1 MAYESFE
8 NLEVW
13 KSGCRVAVRIYEIL
27 KTCKDY
33 GLKDQ
38 MTRAAVS
45 VPSNIAEGAERD
57 SKLEFI
63 RFLHIAKGSA
73 AELRTQLYI
82 ARQIGT
88 CLPETQPRGW
98 SRKASSAT
106 LSLSTMVLM
115 GQRILEPQLC
125 ISSNSNTAFTGSSFW
140 RHLTSYR

>member
-1 MAYESFE
+1 LAYESFE

-13 KSGCRVAVRIYEIL
+13 KSGCRIAVRIYEIL

-57 SKLEFI
+57 SKLDFI

-73 AELRTQLYI
+73 AELRTQVYI
-82 ARQIGT
+82 ARQIGAIDEDIQKE
-88 CLPETQPRGW
+88 LVEEL
-98 SRKASSAT
+98 KT
-106 LSLSTMVLM
+106 LSAMLHGLIKSIQKQL
-115 GQRILEPQLC
+115 PQKA
-125 ISSNSNTAFTGSSFW
+125 NPKHVTPKT
-140 RHLTSYR
+140 